1 MKFSKEIIY
10 HFTCEACSRWWSI
23 ALESD
28 LKQKEVSWTCPW
40 CSHVHDKEID
50 TNKYKKDTTQNLSEQ
65 YTNKYQHKDAPYD
78 YGHQIGEDKD

>member
-1 MKFSKEIIY
+1 MEYSKEIIY
-10 HFTCEACSRWWSI
+10 HFTCESCERWWSI

-50 TNKYKKDTTQNLSEQ
+50 TNKLT
-65 YTNKYQHKDAPYD
+65 TNKHQHADIQHEEY
-78 YGHQIGEDKD
+78 

>member
-1 MKFSKEIIY
+1 MEYSKEIIY
-10 HFTCEACSRWWSI
+10 HFTCESCDRWWSI

-50 TNKYKKDTTQNLSEQ
+50 TNKLT
-65 YTNKYQHKDAPYD
+65 TNKHQHADIQHEEY
-78 YGHQIGEDKD
+78 